1 MYAETATNDKR
12 TLGPWVRRFLME
24 HLPDDRN
31 LSRKTQQSY
40 RETPH
45 STKGRDVALSPSIA
59 IDVDSSPGEL
69 ACKVMA
75 PGIR

>member
-1 MYAETATNDKR
+1 MINVLSA
-12 TLGPWVRRFLME
+12 LGEDFLME

-31 LSRKTQQSY
+31 LSRTTEQSY
-40 RETPH
+40 RKTPH
-45 STKGRDVALSPSIA
+45 STKGCDVALSPSIA
-59 IDVDSSPGEL
+59 IDADSCPGVL